1 MSKNLYFDPLTKD
14 IILDNFDLQLT
25 TDEENIAQG
34 IECRLKFFSGEWFL
48 NRNLG
53 IPYFQSVLKKNPNL
67 NAVNAIFRN
76 AILSAPGVEEITTY
90 TAEYDNNTRTYS
102 ISVTVNGNLELTVE
116 V

>member
-14 IILDNFDLQLT
+14 IILDNFNLRLT

-34 IECRLKFFSGEWFL
+34 VECRLKFFSGEWFL
-48 NRNLG
+48 NRNIG

-76 AILSAPGVEEITTY
+76 AILSAPGVEEITSYNTDY
-90 TAEYDNNTRTYS
+90 KDDTRTYT
-102 ISVTVNGNLELTVE
+102 ISVTVNGNLNLEVE